1 MSEGSTLPDPPSA
14 AELHDIG
21 IRDDEFRRVD
31 TNKTGWRLLRT
42 EGPHVLAW
50 NAFRHFGPVLRFDPH
65 PPPRSEH
72 PEGRMVGAST
82 PGPALGEAIHVDR
95 AIDRSAPRPALSDGS
110 FVHAGA
116 VRLGLAVDG
125 PGAWATRA
133 GGPFAISTAP
143 HAVTQQWA
151 RAVVEAFPGL
161 HGVHYKSRFAGGD
174 VCGAVRADALGD
186 ADAAGCFLTVD
197 PPRSGWPTRRRGSP
211 YRLPSHLTSA
221 GSWRCSWIATG
232 TLRRCASRLSHSKDR
247 RGQSRSRYLALREA
261 IAGGQ
266 LAIDAAS

>member
-50 NAFRHFGPVLRFDPH
+50 NAFQHFGPVLRFDPH

-72 PEGRMVGAST
+72 PDRAVWYGASS
-82 PGPALGEAIHVDR
+82 PGLRSPKQFTLIAR
-95 AIDRSAPRPALSDGS
+95 SIDRSAPRPALSDGS

-161 HGVHYKSRFAGGD
+161 HGVHYKSRFAGATC
-174 VCGAVRADALGD
+174 VALFWRRA
-186 ADAAGCFLTVD
+186 
-197 PPRSGWPTRRRGSP
+197 
-211 YRLPSHLTSA
+211 
-221 GSWRCSWIATG
+221 
-232 TLRRCASRLSHSKDR
+232 RRC
-247 RGQSRSRYLALREA
+247 
-261 IAGGQ
+261 
-266 LAIDAAS
+266 